1 MRVLVLMVA
10 LMTPSWAQDEGTDSS
25 ETEDTLEGLGVEPVG
40 APVSGQEA
48 EDKADEVGSKLR
60 CPQCQGLSVSD
71 SKADAARTM
80 YARILELVEQG
91 YSEEQI
97 LDYFV
102 SRYGEGILLEPKVE
116 GMNWLIWGGPGL
128 ALLAGLAFVGWKMAG
143 RRREGSVTSESDAEA
158 RAELPAEEDEGLA
171 RLDAIRDVRVDD
183 PYLDLILS
191 EVTSRSAAP

>member
-1 MRVLVLMVA
+1 ME
-10 LMTPSWAQDEGTDSS
+10 PSGSP
-25 ETEDTLEGLGVEPVG
+25 L
-40 APVSGQEA
+40 SGQEA
-48 EDKADEVGSKLR
+48 VSKADEIGSKLR

-102 SRYGEGILLEPKVE
+102 SRYGEGILLEPKAE

-128 ALLAGLAFVGWKMAG
+128 ALLVGLGIVGWKMAG
-143 RRREGSVTSESDAEA
+143 RREDESGRRENEEAVTEASPETPSE
-158 RAELPAEEDEGLA
+158 EEEGLA
-171 RLDAIRDVRVDD
+171 RLDAIRAVDSQD
-183 PYLDLILS
+183 PYLKRILA
-191 EVTSRSAAP
+191 EVAQRSADP